1 MAGRSP
7 CLEPRRLGNGRQFH
21 AKDGMSREEKTNI
34 LLGVFV
40 TGIVLANLLGAKIV
54 DFGFFVASVGIFMYP
69 VTFLATDIVA
79 EVYGRKKAM
88 NFVMTGLIANAIMF
102 FMVAAAVV
110 LPPAPRYPSNEAFVE
125 VFNPSLRIIGASII
139 AFFIGQLHDVRAFE
153 FWREKTGGKYL
164 WLRNNASTI
173 VSQFIDSTIFM
184 FLAFYRMTPE
194 YTVPFIFALII
205 PWWILK
211 VTIALADTPLVY
223 LGVRW
228 LRSGV

>member
-1 MAGRSP
+1 MR
-7 CLEPRRLGNGRQFH
+7 
-21 AKDGMSREEKTNI
+21 REEKTNI

-40 TGIVLANLLGAKIV
+40 TGIVVANLLGSKIV

-88 NFVMTGLIANAIMF
+88 NFVMTGLITNAIMF
-102 FMVAAAVV
+102 IMVAAAVV
-110 LPPAPRYPSNEAFVE
+110 LPPAARYPSNEAFLE

-139 AFFIGQLHDVRAFE
+139 AFFIGQLHDVSAFE
-153 FWREKTGGKYL
+153 FWKEKTGGKYL

-184 FLAFYRMTPE
+184 FLAFFRMTPE

-205 PWWILK
+205 PWWLLK

-228 LRSGV
+228 LRKGE

>member
-1 MAGRSP
+1 
-7 CLEPRRLGNGRQFH
+7 
-21 AKDGMSREEKTNI
+21 MSREEKTNI